1 MPTRTAPNSEFSVYC
16 RELLSSIGPCRS
28 FRLFGG
34 FGIRTA
40 DGLTV
45 ALVADLGGGDT
56 SWLKADDESRAAYEA
71 AGCQRFTYRFENGRI
86 GSLGYYSAAGHPARK
101 KAAGRKRR

>member
-1 MPTRTAPNSEFSVYC
+1 M
-16 RELLSSIGPCRS
+16 SSIGPCRS